1 MTVLR
6 FRQGGFLAALL
17 VLLLAG
23 CSSIKET
30 MSDVS
35 KSMTGVSESVIPTCP
50 DISILTEA
58 ARLTRFQEGSMGDLT
73 DVLYE
78 GEIREIEGDC
88 SWAGD
93 VVIVDLELE
102 FVTARGP
109 AYQGKD
115 PEINYFV
122 GVTDRRRV
130 VISKENLRTTPKI
143 PAGAN
148 ATAWR
153 EKLKQRIPLAPG
165 KNGGDYSVFVGFQ
178 LSHAELEYNRRWY
191 GRR

>member
-1 MTVLR
+1 MTALR
-6 FRQGGFLAALL
+6 HRQGGFLAAVVVLL
-17 VLLLAG
+17 VSA
-23 CSSIKET
+23 CSEIKET
-30 MSDVS
+30 
-35 KSMTGVSESVIPTCP
+35 MTGVSESVVPTCP
-50 DISILTEA
+50 DVGILTEA
-58 ARLTRFQEGSMGDLT
+58 GRLTRFQEGSRGDLT
-73 DVLYE
+73 DVLFE

-93 VVIVDLELE
+93 VVVVDLELE

-109 AYQGKD
+109 AFRGKD

-122 GVTDRRRV
+122 GVTDRYRTV
-130 VISKENLRTTPKI
+130 LSKENLRTVPKI
-143 PAGAN
+143 PPGAN

-153 EKLKQRIPLAPG
+153 EKLKQRIPLGPG

-178 LSHAELEYNRRWY
+178 LSHAELDYNRRWY

>member
-1 MTVLR
+1 MSVRR
-6 FRQGGFLAALL
+6 FPQGGFLAALL
-17 VLLLAG
+17 VLLLTG
-23 CSSIKET
+23 CSTIKET
-30 MSDVS
+30 MSGVS
-35 KSMTGVSESVIPTCP
+35 ESVSGVSESVIPTCP

-58 ARLTRFQEGSMGDLT
+58 ARVTRFQEGSMGDLT

-88 SWAGD
+88 SWSGD

-102 FVTARGP
+102 FVAARGP
-109 AYQGKD
+109 AFRGKD

-122 GVTDRRRV
+122 GVTDRYRT
-130 VISKENLRTTPKI
+130 VISKENLRTVPKI

-148 ATAWR
+148 ATAWK
-153 EKLKQRIPLAPG
+153 EKLKQRIPLDAG

-178 LSHAELEYNRRWY
+178 LSHTELEYNRRWY